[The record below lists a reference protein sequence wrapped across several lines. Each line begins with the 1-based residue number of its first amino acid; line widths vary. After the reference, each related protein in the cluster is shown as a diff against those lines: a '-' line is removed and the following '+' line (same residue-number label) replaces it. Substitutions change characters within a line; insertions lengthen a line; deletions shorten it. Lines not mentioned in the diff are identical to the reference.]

1 MLLRTKALPDCGG
14 IVATIL
20 VTMTA
25 DQVESGQGYATT
37 CHGDLIPVRRILDLA
52 LDSQIL
58 PVLFDPTGG
67 VMSYGR
73 TRRLAPPGLRL
84 ALYARDGG
92 CTFPDCD
99 RPPQWTQANHC
110 IPWADG
116 GDTSIDNLALA
127 CGLHHREYVNAE
139 GHVTVHPDAN
149 KKRGL
154 DLYHLATDLHAQGVG
169 LPLLLRFSDILKSRI
184 EALSGQFTTAIKEFG
199 YEGSYTTVYP
209 VKVNQQRHVVQEIV
223 EFGAPYGVGLE
234 CGSKPELQA
243 VLGLNEDTRHLI
255 VCNGYK
261 DEEYMRLALMGQKLG
276 HTVMVVLEQLNELD
290 VLLKVADE
298 MGVEPTAGVRIK
310 LATEGS
316 GRWAKSGGER
326 SKFGLSAVELM
337 RLLNELERRGRKDVL
352 KLVHFHLG
360 SQITDIRHVKA
371 GLEEISRY
379 YAELRGMGFDITHVD
394 VGGGLGVDYDGSRST
409 RSASVNYTMREYA
422 SDVVYTIGT
431 ACRTEELP
439 MPHIISES
447 GRALTAHH
455 ALLLVNVTEVE
466 SLVEPAPP
474 PLREDPH
481 PLLREM
487 AENLEALN
495 PERIEEIFHDAVFA
509 KERTQEYF
517 ASGVFSLRDKADAEQ
532 LYLATLHALQ
542 QAIGED
548 KTPFPEIVAH
558 IDSALVDRYFCN
570 FSVFQS
576 LPDHWA
582 IDQLFPDHAHPPA
595 AGAAEPAGHA
605 PGHDLRL
612 RRGDRPLRRRAEGEA
627 LARAA
632 PGHEGEPY
640 ILGIFLT
647 GAYQEILGDLHNL
660 FGDTN
665 AVHVRLT
672 EQGYEVTD
680 LVHGDTVTE
689 VLNYVQFHASD
700 LLATFRRK
708 VANAKGLSRQEANS
722 FIADFVAGLE
732 GYTYLEEDVAGRLGA
747 TPPCPRTSPS
757 AGSPRWDPPASS
769 CRPALG
775 PPRCPSAAGA

>member
-1 MLLRTKALPDCGG
+1 LPLRPQQEFD
-14 IVATIL
+14 IATI
-20 VTMTA
+20 V
-25 DQVESGQGYATT
+25 
-37 CHGDLIPVRRILDLA
+37 
-52 LDSQIL
+52 
-58 PVLFDPTGG
+58 
-67 VMSYGR
+67 
-73 TRRLAPPGLRL
+73 APPGWTVKDAERL
-84 ALYARDGG
+84 YNMSGWGLGYFRI
-92 CTFPDCD
+92 
-99 RPPQWTQANHC
+99 N
-110 IPWADG
+110 AD
-116 GDTSIDNLALA
+116 
-127 CGLHHREYVNAE
+127 

-149 KKRGL
+149 RKRGL

-184 EALSGQFTTAIKEFG
+184 EALSGEFSNAIKEFG
-199 YEGSYTTVYP
+199 YDGNYTTVYP

-276 HTVMVVLEQLNELD
+276 HTVMIVLEQLNELD
-290 VLLKVADE
+290 VLLKVAGE
-298 MGVEPTAGVRIK
+298 MDAAPTAGVRIK

-337 RLLNELERRGRKDVL
+337 RLLDELERRRRKDIL

-371 GLEEISRY
+371 GLEEITRY

-455 ALLLVNVTEVE
+455 ALLLVDVTDVE

-474 PLREDPH
+474 VLREDPH
-481 PLLREM
+481 PLLQEM

-495 PERIEEIFHDAVFA
+495 PERIEEVFHDAIFA

-542 QAIGED
+542 QAIGD
-548 KTPFPEIVAH
+548 DRTSFPEITAH
-558 IDSALVDRYFCN
+558 IDAALVDRYFCN

-576 LPDHWA
+576 LPDNWA
-582 IDQLFPDHAHPPA
+582 IDHLFPIMPIHRLDQPPT
-595 AGAAEPAGHA
+595 
-605 PGHDLRL
+605 
-612 RRGDRPLRRRAEGEA
+612 RRGTLQDMTCDSDGVIDRFVGGRKGKPSLE
-627 LARAA
+627 LH
-632 PGHEGEPY
+632 PVHEGEPY

-672 EQGYEVTD
+672 DQGYEVTD

-708 VANAKGLSRQEANS
+708 VGNAKGLSRQEANS

-732 GYTYLEEDVAGRLGA
+732 GYTYLEEDVGQE
-747 TPPCPRTSPS
+747 
-757 AGSPRWDPPASS
+757 
-769 CRPALG
+769 
-775 PPRCPSAAGA
+775 